1 MIHEYKL
8 LRYALVLYAC
18 AMTYSVVM
26 WSMAYAETTVDGTQA
41 ALVIAAVQVPIT
53 ALNGYLAKLFI
64 TDNKA

>member
-18 AMTYSVVM
+18 VMTYSVVT
-26 WSMAYAETTVDGTQA
+26 WSMAYAETTIDGTQV

-64 TDNKA
+64 TGDKT